1 MNARTRAALAATKAS
16 ADAVNEALQQ
26 YVSSVEGGKGKAV
39 RLTAL
44 SIVSQAQKATP
55 VDTGR
60 ARAGWSVGVR
70 AAGGTPTIGRR
81 KSVDPLAV
89 AQGEASGFGQMID
102 NENQTTFIAVN
113 GVRYT
118 PYLEAGYSD
127 QAPYGFLRQ
136 IMDRHADKLLEAVRN
151 IRTKGT
157 Q

>member
-26 YVSSVEGGKGKAV
+26 YVSAVEDGKSKAV

-81 KSVDPLAV
+81 KSDDPLAV

>member
-26 YVSSVEGGKGKAV
+26 YVSAVEDGKSKAV

-70 AAGGTPTIGRR
+70 TAGGTPTIGRR